1 MPNAEAIAIK
11 KTIEKKRY
19 PYVINIMK
27 EFSKTIIITN
37 YILDFGINLTVGE
50 LQVSVSVVK
59 K

>member
-1 MPNAEAIAIK
+1 
-11 KTIEKKRY
+11 
-19 PYVINIMK
+19 MK

-37 YILDFGINLTVGE
+37 YILDLGINLIVGG